1 MRRMLSGNSGKIPI
15 FILAGVLVLA
25 LAGTGFFVL
34 KGKGGDDKHK
44 EAPPEPEHLMTLEPF
59 ILNLADADSARYLK
73 MEVSLGVKGE
83 VPAAGGGHGGG
94 HGGGGEDPKVTVI
107 RDTIIRV
114 TSSHTYREL
123 LSAEGKEK
131 LKKEI
136 QEAIEHAVKD
146 LEVSN
151 VYFTSFAMQ

>member
-1 MRRMLSGNSGKIPI
+1 MRQILRSRSGKIRI
-15 FILAGVLVLA
+15 FIVLAGVLVLA

-34 KGKGGDDKHK
+34 KGKSGGDKHK

-73 MEVSLGVKGE
+73 MEISLGVKGE
-83 VPAAGGGHGGG
+83 VPAAGGGHGG
-94 HGGGGEDPKVTVI
+94 HGGGGEDPKITVI

-131 LKKEI
+131 LKKELR
-136 QEAIEHAVKD
+136 EAIEHAVEG

>member
-1 MRRMLSGNSGKIPI
+1 MLRGDSGKIRI

-34 KGKGGDDKHK
+34 KGKSGDEKHK
-44 EAPPEPEHLMTLEPF
+44 QPEPEPEHLMTLEPF

-83 VPAAGGGHGGG
+83 VPGGGGGHGG

>member
-1 MRRMLSGNSGKIPI
+1 MTKMLRGDSGKIRI

-34 KGKGGDDKHK
+34 KGKSGDEKHK
-44 EAPPEPEHLMTLEPF
+44 QPEPEPEHLMTLEPF

-83 VPAAGGGHGGG
+83 VPGGGGGHGG

>member
-1 MRRMLSGNSGKIPI
+1 MLRGDSGKIRI

-34 KGKGGDDKHK
+34 KGKSGDEKHK
-44 EAPPEPEHLMTLEPF
+44 QPEPEPEHLMTLEPF

-83 VPAAGGGHGGG
+83 VPGGGGGHGG

-136 QEAIEHAVKD
+136 QEAIEHAVKG